1 MSHQRNLDRLEAVAA
16 ALGELNT
23 DVVYVGGA
31 TVSLYVP
38 AQQTVHT
45 RPTDDVDVVVE
56 LATYGE
62 YSRLHDRLSAKG
74 FTQSHEDQVICRFR
88 LQGFIVDVMPTHDIG
103 MGSSNRWYQ
112 DGFRTSIEYEIK
124 LNLTIR
130 ILPPAYFLATKLEA
144 YFNRSQHDP
153 YGSKDM
159 EDIIFLIDCCP
170 NLRESTTYSDHTLRY
185 YLADYAQRLR
195 QTRNMADVILAHIS
209 GRHQEERTRRVL
221 AFFDELTGSG

>member
-1 MSHQRNLDRLEAVAA
+1 MSHQRNLDRLAAVAI

-38 AQQTVHT
+38 APQTAHT
-45 RPTDDVDVVVE
+45 RPTDDVDVVLE

-62 YSRLHDRLSAKG
+62 YGRLHDRLSAKG

-103 MGSSNRWYQ
+103 MGNSNRWYQ
-112 DGFRTSIEYEIK
+112 DGFRASIEYEIK

-144 YFNRSQHDP
+144 YFNRGQHDP
-153 YGSKDM
+153 YASKDM
-159 EDIIFLIDCCP
+159 EDIVFLIDCCP
-170 NLRESTTYSDHTLRY
+170 NLRESVTHSNHTLRQH
-185 YLADYAQRLR
+185 LADYAQRLR
-195 QTRNMADVILAHIS
+195 QTRNIADVILAHIS
-209 GRHQEERTRRVL
+209 GCHQEERTRRVL
-221 AFFDELTGSG
+221 AFIDELMGIH